1 MGIQLDL
8 RQIMLDMIDSVTAA
22 TAVERPVGGPSVAHV
37 GWTPDGQRFG
47 GK

>member
-8 RQIMLDMIDSVTAA
+8 RQIVLDMIDSVA
-22 TAVERPVGGPSVAHV
+22 TATAMERPIRGPSVAHV

-47 GK
+47 VK